1 MATRPGGQ
9 TTCQGPRPQAPRP
22 GTAPP
27 WSSEAVT
34 RSLSLCFD
42 SVYGCPLAKK
52 RKTQDKQPQEPAPK
66 RKPFAAKADSSSVDE
81 CYESDRTEDMD
92 EKDEDEDED
101 DSEDEDE
108 PREDDEEEDAEEE
121 EEAEEDEDGEDA
133 EDEDED
139 EDGDEDEEED
149 EDEDNGNLT
158 PGWRWGRS
166 RRGPPASPCAPRPRP
181 RPPPRERVGQAVP
194 GRRHSPSLTPLWSSF
209 AGPGVGCHCRPRVT
223 QVGHSTAETLTV
235 ARLMSSATV
244 TGEAHSPSL

>member
-1 MATRPGGQ
+1 MVPTS
-9 TTCQGPRPQAPRP
+9 APAI
-22 GTAPP
+22 GAGA
-27 WSSEAVT
+27 SLVSEAVT

-81 CYESDRTEDMD
+81 CYDSDRTEDMD

-108 PREDDEEEDAEEE
+108 PREDDEEEEAEE

-158 PGWRWGRS
+158 PGWWWGRS
-166 RRGPPASPCAPRPRP
+166 RRELPASPFTTRPR
-181 RPPPRERVGQAVP
+181 
-194 GRRHSPSLTPLWSSF
+194 
-209 AGPGVGCHCRPRVT
+209 
-223 QVGHSTAETLTV
+223 
-235 ARLMSSATV
+235 
-244 TGEAHSPSL
+244 